1 MDDLTR
7 EALRSLAKH
16 EAPGSVSIVMP
27 THTGGPDTREDPI
40 RFRNLL
46 RESEERFAETG
57 GRRPDI
63 RRRLEPLARLV
74 DDAEFWEH
82 QGLGLAVFVDDDE
95 PRTFRLPVGV
105 EAVAVVGP
113 RFYVKPLIP
122 ALAEGEQFYVLA
134 LSQHGVRLLDAT
146 PRHVREVDL
155 PPDTPNSVRDLAQ
168 YEAPER
174 SLQFHTEVPAAHGE
188 ERGAMFHGHGG
199 ASDEALE
206 KKRAREF
213 CEAVHRGVM
222 RRLNGR
228 EAPLIL
234 AAADPLIGIYRD
246 INKYPHLADDVIRGN
261 PDRVSAETLRDRAA
275 EALRPRFR
283 ESLERD
289 AERYHRAVELAEG
302 DRASGDL
309 ETVALAALD
318 ARVDTL
324 WVATDE
330 QVWGRLDP
338 EARRIERHDRR
349 EADDEELLNAAG
361 VLALRSGATVHA
373 MPRGEMPAAGPVAAT
388 FRFPA
393 P

>member
-1 MDDLTR
+1 MQDLTP
-7 EALRSLAKH
+7 EQVRSLAKH
-16 EAPGSVSIVMP
+16 EAPGSVSIVLP

-46 RESEERFAETG
+46 REAEERFVETG

-63 RRRLEPLARLV
+63 RDRFKPLYTLV
-74 DDAEFWEH
+74 DDAEFWQH
-82 QGLGLAVFVDDDE
+82 QGRGLAVFVGDE
-95 PRTFRLPVGV
+95 PHTYRVPIEV
-105 EAVAVVGP
+105 EAVALVGP

-122 ALAEGEQFYVLA
+122 AVHEGERFYVLA
-134 LSQHGVRLLDAT
+134 LSQHAVRLLEAT
-146 PRHVREVDL
+146 PRSVRELDL
-155 PPDTPNSVRDLAQ
+155 PPETPRSVDDLAQ

-174 SLQFHTEVPAAHGE
+174 ALQFHTQAPPAHGDD
-188 ERGAMFHGHGG
+188 RAAMFHGHGG

-228 EAPLIL
+228 GAPLVL
-234 AAADPLIGIYRD
+234 AAADPLIGLYRE
-246 INKYPHLADDVIRGN
+246 INKYPNLADEVVRGS
-261 PDRVSAETLRDRAA
+261 PDRAAAETLRDRAA
-275 EALRPRFR
+275 ETLAPRFR
-283 ESLERD
+283 ETLERD
-289 AERYHRAVELAEG
+289 AQRYHRAVELAEG

-309 ETVALAALD
+309 RTVAVAALD

-324 WVATDE
+324 WVAADE

-338 EARRIERHDRR
+338 GARRVEPHEER
-349 EADDEELLNAAG
+349 AAGDEELLNAVS

-373 MPRGEMPAAGPVAAT
+373 MPRERMPAGGSVAAT